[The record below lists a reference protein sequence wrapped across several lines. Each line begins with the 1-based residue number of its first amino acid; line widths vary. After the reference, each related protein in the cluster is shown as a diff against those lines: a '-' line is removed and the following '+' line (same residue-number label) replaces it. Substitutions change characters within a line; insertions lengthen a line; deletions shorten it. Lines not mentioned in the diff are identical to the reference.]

1 MKNLHIFK
9 PGTQTDMRGQVIE
22 FSESDLAASA
32 AAYDPAL
39 HEAPLV
45 VGHPAANLPA
55 YGWVKSL
62 QASAEGLQAEP
73 QQVDSAFAELV
84 EAGRFKKISASFYQP
99 DSPNNPV
106 PGVYYLRHVG
116 FLGAQPPAVKGL
128 KAIEFSASDE
138 GIVEFSDWA
147 DRTNAGMWRRM
158 RDWLI
163 GKFGL
168 EEADQIIPDYA
179 IGILEDEARS
189 EPDTSPSFEE
199 PSRSHKENA
208 VTPEE
213 KARLEAENA
222 QLKHQLTIATEREQ
236 ERHATLC
243 HDQHVAFAEQQI
255 TAGRLMPKHKDA
267 VVAFM
272 DHLVGS
278 AENPIEF
285 GEGENKQPLTT
296 VFQSFLKELPPVVA
310 FGEYAT
316 HEREGH
322 NSDTIE
328 FAAAP
333 GYEINQDELAIH
345 RKALIH
351 QQTHQVDYLTAVK
364 AVGGR

>member
-138 GIVEFSDWA
+138 GVVEFSDWA

-222 QLKHQLTIATEREQ
+222 QLKSRLADLDKKARQDAATH
-236 ERHATLC
+236 RHNESLAYAETL
-243 HDQHVAFAEQQI
+243 I
-255 TAGRLMPKHKDA
+255 SAGTLLPKDKDL
-267 VVAFM
+267 VVAM
-272 DHLVGS
+272 LDATGEQ
-278 AENPIEF
+278 AIEF
-285 GEGENKQPLTT
+285 GEGSAKQPIDQA
-296 VFQSFLKELPPVVA
+296 FKAFLATLPKSVE
-310 FGEYAT
+310 F
-316 HEREGH
+316 
-322 NSDTIE
+322 SE
-328 FAAAP
+328 FATNGNAGERSFSTEFAEKSTDP
-333 GYEINQDELAIH
+333 ERLDLHQRASSLSAEKGIDYE
-345 RKALIH
+345 
-351 QQTHQVDYLTAVK
+351 TAV
-364 AVGGR
+364 RQLITQ